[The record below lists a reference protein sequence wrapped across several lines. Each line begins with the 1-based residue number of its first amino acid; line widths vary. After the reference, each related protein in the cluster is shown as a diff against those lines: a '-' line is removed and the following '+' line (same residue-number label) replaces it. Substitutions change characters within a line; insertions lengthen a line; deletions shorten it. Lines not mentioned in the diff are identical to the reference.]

1 MSAGDVEGTVH
12 NVSADSA
19 RLSLIETTDLDS
31 GVSIPG
37 ILHFYSNDIAS
48 CVVLDNTSRKKHD
61 LVKDEEGPRLLRV
74 RPMPA
79 HLERLNA
86 SVNSCEF
93 ICHRSEGDDSEELKK
108 GIIELMGPPDMLP
121 KLQRPLPAEFEVI
134 DQVNDRFQKAMAAI
148 KAARSISVGF
158 EGTKISRHGSIS
170 VLAVATLMK
179 VFIFDVF
186 NLKEALFDRGLR
198 EILESNDTE
207 KVIHGCRHLSD
218 CLYHRYKVTLNNVF
232 DTMVADVVIYYG
244 RKLDAGQQQLPRFV
258 RGLQNCLRGFL
269 NLTQEQLKYT
279 RSRQGHQEEL
289 LSSWEQR
296 PLTLG
301 QIDALVKDTVYLAEL
316 SHACLKQLLLRFQ
329 LGVQFFLG
337 LERNCSAQ
345 ELDCLPPDHILPAGF
360 KDALRGL
367 PGPHRHYDNYDQ
379 DCNREYGRYG
389 RNNENNRYQ
398 HRGQQQWRD
407 NRYWRDQGRGRSAE
421 PRGARSQ
428 GDAVRGGQRNGLGSD
443 LLGEACQADDS
454 LVLVAMRHQGG
465 NCDDDKPGDT
475 TAQVPVMANGH
486 AGLGPH
492 GAMNGHGYTNALSG
506 ANNLIDS
513 ESESS
518 DESEHEVPL
527 CSGRRTEEMHDVG
540 THGNG
545 KAEPIDLRKFVGMS
559 SAVPGAGVKETSMA
573 VVGSST
579 LLSANAD
586 RGEEIVCTAL
596 REQLPTSPDACT
608 DANQGSPG
616 LSPSGWGARPM
627 ENKYKEMSF
636 RPADMQVLKY
646 SG

>member
-1 MSAGDVEGTVH
+1 MAKSKRFNSDLEGCRVLLRMSAGDVEGTVH

-19 RLSLIETTDLDS
+19 RLSLIES
-31 GVSIPG
+31 
-37 ILHFYSNDIAS
+37 
-48 CVVLDNTSRKKHD
+48 VVLDNTSRKKHD

-134 DQVNDRFQKAMAAI
+134 DQVNDRFQKA
-148 KAARSISVGF
+148 
-158 EGTKISRHGSIS
+158 
-170 VLAVATLMK
+170 VATSMK

-198 EILESNDTE
+198 EVLESNDTE
-207 KVIHGCRHLSD
+207 K
-218 CLYHRYKVTLNNVF
+218 
-232 DTMVADVVIYYG
+232 VADVVIYYG

-345 ELDCLPPDHILPAGF
+345 ELDCLPPVCPWLCCLRRDLAQRRDHILPAGF

-389 RNNENNRYQ
+389 RNN
-398 HRGQQQWRD
+398 
-407 NRYWRDQGRGRSAE
+407 GRS
-421 PRGARSQ
+421 R
-428 GDAVRGGQRNGLGSD
+428 
-443 LLGEACQADDS
+443 
-454 LVLVAMRHQGG
+454 
-465 NCDDDKPGDT
+465 
-475 TAQVPVMANGH
+475 
-486 AGLGPH
+486 
-492 GAMNGHGYTNALSG
+492 
-506 ANNLIDS
+506 
-513 ESESS
+513 
-518 DESEHEVPL
+518 VPL
-527 CSGRRTEEMHDVG
+527 AECLLFKSFCIKFWAHLMSGVSGRD
-540 THGNG
+540 
-545 KAEPIDLRKFVGMS
+545 DFVVS
-559 SAVPGAGVKETSMA
+559 TVH
-573 VVGSST
+573 VVQE
-579 LLSANAD
+579 LW
-586 RGEEIVCTAL
+586 
-596 REQLPTSPDACT
+596 
-608 DANQGSPG
+608 QG
-616 LSPSGWGARPM
+616 
-627 ENKYKEMSF
+627 
-636 RPADMQVLKY
+636 
-646 SG
+646 